1 MECSF
6 RMTLTNDLIRALE
19 EEPSL
24 AMLVSQPPIAFHRSF
39 VDITG
44 SATSALMLSSLL
56 ELQEH
61 APRSDDWFVYDPH
74 SIKTTTGLSRNEQK
88 AANKVLREKLI
99 LLERKN
105 VSTGDWEIK
114 LNFERITMAL
124 IEAARAIM
132 QVTPK
137 KTSTTAH

>member
-1 MECSF
+1 
-6 RMTLTNDLIRALE
+6 MTLTNDLIRALE

-44 SATSALMLSSLL
+44 SVTSALILSAFL
-56 ELQEH
+56 EVQEH
-61 APRSDDWFVYDPH
+61 APRIDEWFVYDPH
-74 SIKTTTGLSRNEQK
+74 AIKSTTGLSRNEQK

-105 VSTGDWEIK
+105 VVSGDWEIK
-114 LNFERITMAL
+114 LDFERITMAL

-132 QVTPK
+132 QATPK
-137 KTSTTAH
+137 KTNTTAH

>member
-1 MECSF
+1 MP
-6 RMTLTNDLIRALE
+6 LTNDLIRALE

-44 SATSALMLSSLL
+44 SAMSALMLSSLL

-61 APRSDDWFVYDPH
+61 APRSDDWFIYDPH
-74 SIKTTTGLSRNEQK
+74 SIKSTTGLSRNEQK

-105 VSTGDWEIK
+105 VASGDWEIK
-114 LNFERITMAL
+114 LDFERITMAL

-132 QVTPK
+132 KTTPTK
-137 KTSTTAH
+137 TTSTTAH

>member
-1 MECSF
+1 MP
-6 RMTLTNDLIRALE
+6 LTNDLIRALE

-24 AMLVSQPPIAFHRSF
+24 AMMVSQPPIAFHRSF

-44 SATSALMLSSLL
+44 SAMSALMLSSLL

-61 APRSDDWFVYDPH
+61 APQSDDWFVYDPH

-105 VSTGDWEIK
+105 VASGDWEIK
-114 LNFERITMAL
+114 LDFERITMAL

-132 QVTPK
+132 QAAPK

>member
-1 MECSF
+1 MS
-6 RMTLTNDLIRALE
+6 LTNDLIRALE

-24 AMLVSQPPIAFHRSF
+24 AMMVSQPPIAFHRSF

-44 SATSALMLSSLL
+44 SAIAALMLSSLL

-105 VSTGDWEIK
+105 IASGDWEIK
-114 LNFERITMAL
+114 LDFERITMAL

-132 QVTPK
+132 QAAPK
-137 KTSTTAH
+137 KISTTAH

>member
-1 MECSF
+1 MP
-6 RMTLTNDLIRALE
+6 LTNDLIRALE

-44 SATSALMLSSLL
+44 SAMSALMLSSLL

-74 SIKTTTGLSRNEQK
+74 SIKSTTGLSRNEQK

-105 VSTGDWEIK
+105 VASGEWEIK
-114 LNFERITMAL
+114 LDFERITMAL

-132 QVTPK
+132 KTTPTK
-137 KTSTTAH
+137 TTSTTAY

>member
-1 MECSF
+1 MP
-6 RMTLTNDLIRALE
+6 LTNDLIRALE

-44 SATSALMLSSLL
+44 SAMSALMLSSLL

-74 SIKTTTGLSRNEQK
+74 SIKSTTGLSRNEQK

-105 VSTGDWEIK
+105 VASGDWEIK
-114 LNFERITMAL
+114 LDFERITMAL

-132 QVTPK
+132 KTTPTK
-137 KTSTTAH
+137 TTSTTAY

>member
-1 MECSF
+1 MP
-6 RMTLTNDLIRALE
+6 LTNDLIRALE

-44 SATSALMLSSLL
+44 SAMSALMLSSLL

-74 SIKTTTGLSRNEQK
+74 SIKSTTGLSRNEQK

-105 VSTGDWEIK
+105 VASGDWEIK
-114 LNFERITMAL
+114 LDFERITMAL

-132 QVTPK
+132 KTTPTK
-137 KTSTTAH
+137 TTSTTAH

>member
-1 MECSF
+1 MP
-6 RMTLTNDLIRALE
+6 LTNDLIRALE

-24 AMLVSQPPIAFHRSF
+24 AMMVSQPPIAFHRSF

-44 SATSALMLSSLL
+44 SAMSALMLSSLL

-61 APRSDDWFVYDPH
+61 APLSDDWFVYDPH

-105 VSTGDWEIK
+105 ASTGDWEIK
-114 LNFERITMAL
+114 LDFERITMAL
-124 IEAARAIM
+124 IEAARASLR
-132 QVTPK
+132 TAPK
-137 KTSTTAH
+137 KSTTTTPH

>member
-1 MECSF
+1 MP
-6 RMTLTNDLIRALE
+6 LTNDLIRALE

-44 SATSALMLSSLL
+44 SAIAALMLSTLL

-61 APRSDDWFVYDPH
+61 APRSNEWFVYDPH

-88 AANKVLREKLI
+88 AANKVLREKHI

-105 VSTGDWEIK
+105 VASGDWEIK
-114 LNFERITMAL
+114 LDFERITMAL

-132 QVTPK
+132 QAAPK
-137 KTSTTAH
+137 KISTTAH

>member
-1 MECSF
+1 
-6 RMTLTNDLIRALE
+6 MTLTKDLIQALE

-24 AMLVSQPPIAFHRSF
+24 ARLVSQSPIAFHRSF

-44 SATSALMLSSLL
+44 SALSALMLSSLL

-61 APRSDDWFVYDPH
+61 APHSNDWFVYDPH

-88 AANKVLREKLI
+88 AANKVLREKFI

-105 VSTGDWEIK
+105 VSTADWEIK
-114 LNFERITMAL
+114 LDFERITMAL
-124 IEAARAIM
+124 IVAARASLR
-132 QVTPK
+132 TPSK
-137 KTSTTAH
+137 NTTPH

>member
-1 MECSF
+1 MP
-6 RMTLTNDLIRALE
+6 LTNDLIRALE

-44 SATSALMLSSLL
+44 SAMSALMLSSLL

-61 APRSDDWFVYDPH
+61 APRSDDWFIYDPH
-74 SIKTTTGLSRNEQK
+74 SIKSTTGLSRNEQK

-105 VSTGDWEIK
+105 VSTDDWEIK
-114 LNFERITMAL
+114 LDFERITMAL

-132 QVTPK
+132 KTTPTK
-137 KTSTTAH
+137 TTSTTAH